1 MKIYIMFFCILMTGA
16 SVMAQDSTKRASG
29 LKEKNP
35 ANFWFNELKIR
46 QSFNDD
52 ESIQNPATFSITFP
66 KDKEASYLIDLGLGY
81 TLPRKDPKGL
91 RTGFLVAEYHR
102 TNLTDAEINNFQAGY
117 KHHWIF
123 TEPKVSGL
131 PQDNNQADAYS
142 TFRLNSTLKYR
153 RDEIEGSHGVAATFM
168 FTYFQQGSGHKL
180 WLSSTKFSSNGR
192 FHYTLSPEAGVEM
205 QNNFSAENTIYKGFI
220 TRPVGRMVF
229 GFGQSRPDPQDP
241 FSPTAIWVLNLDA
254 AARYDLIGETF
265 NDEKFHPL
273 IRTSLDFFIL
283 YKPVKLT
290 LGASYVYGD
299 NPIQGF
305 RQFNFRSQHYAL
317 IAFKIQK

>member
-1 MKIYIMFFCILMTGA
+1 MKIYLIFFCILMTCA
-16 SVMAQDSTKRASG
+16 TVLAQDSTQRANASRG
-29 LKEKNP
+29 NKP
-35 ANFWFNELKIR
+35 ATWFNELKIR

-52 ESIQNPATFSITFP
+52 ESIQNPATFSITVP
-66 KDKEASYLIDLGLGY
+66 KDKPASYLVDLGLGY

-91 RTGFLVAEYHR
+91 RTGFIVAEYHR
-102 TNLTDAEINNFQAGY
+102 TNLIDAEINNFQAGY
-117 KHHWIF
+117 KHQWIF
-123 TEPKVSGL
+123 TEPKISGL
-131 PQDNNQADAYS
+131 PQNNNQADPYS

-153 RDEIEGSHGVAATFM
+153 RDQVEGSHGVAATFM

-180 WLSSTKFSSNGR
+180 YLSSTKFSANGK
-192 FHYTLSPEAGVEM
+192 FHYTLSPEAGIEM
-205 QNNFSAENTIYKGFI
+205 QNNFSAENTVYKGFI
-220 TRPVGRMVF
+220 GRPVGRVVF

-254 AARYDLIGETF
+254 AARYDLIGETY
-265 NDEKFHPL
+265 NEEKFHPL

-290 LGASYVYGD
+290 LGGSYVYGD
-299 NPIQGF
+299 NPLQGF
-305 RQFNFRSQHYAL
+305 RQFNFRSQHYGL

>member
-1 MKIYIMFFCILMTGA
+1 MKIYIMFFCILMTSA

-117 KHHWIF
+117 KHQWIF

-153 RDEIEGSHGVAATFM
+153 RDEMEGSHGVAATFM
-168 FTYFQQGSGHKL
+168 FAYFQQGSGHKL

-265 NDEKFHPL
+265 NDEKFHPY
-273 IRTSLDFFIL
+273 ISLL
-283 YKPVKLT
+283 SL
-290 LGASYVYGD
+290 L
-299 NPIQGF
+299 
-305 RQFNFRSQHYAL
+305 
-317 IAFKIQK
+317 